1 MSTWA
6 TVQDVLDRWVGDDVP
21 EDTSLVQAILDD
33 SEVVVLSVYPG
44 IQTRIDAGDLSAAS
58 VKVVVVRMTTR
69 VLRNP
74 ENLRSWMQVTGPFSQ
89 QRSFSDSDI
98 FMTAQEKQMLA
109 PAIAGKAFEI
119 DTAPN
124 ITSIELYDEIDP
136 LTGLERAWTR
146 VY

>member
-6 TVQDVLDRWVGDDVP
+6 TVTDVLDRWVGTDAPDDT
-21 EDTSLVQAILDD
+21 DLVQAILDD

-44 IQTRIDAGDLSAAS
+44 IQARIDSGEVSADA

-74 ENLRSWMQVTGPFSQ
+74 ENLNSWMQVTGPFSQ

-98 FMTAQEKQMLA
+98 WMTAQEKQMLA

-119 DTAPN
+119 DPAPN
-124 ITSIELYDEIDP
+124 ISSAELYDEIDP
-136 LTGLERAWTR
+136 LTGLERAWTK